1 MFVKH
6 QKIMALP
13 VILLM
18 MVYLFTGC
26 GDGGNKPVAKI
37 GDRVITVSEFKE
49 NYSRGKS
56 TETIKKAMLTDKKDH
71 LDKMIDKELQIVAG
85 YQQNIDENENVQ
97 QKVENRL
104 ESTILRRL
112 VDIAIIEPKI
122 PESEIKKYYT
132 LSKKKAN
139 IQELSIKMGPRATD
153 QEKRIVNDRLAAV
166 RSELS
171 GNVPFID
178 VMNKYS
184 HNQKPIDPQT
194 AANTVLRISPSTE
207 EDPLVKAAFAMDAG
221 EVSDTIR
228 TKSGYSIIKLIS
240 IDTDE
245 AKPYSVEKR
254 RIRQEL
260 LRLRGKEIEK
270 SYFEYLDQLKDDYRA
285 SYNQENIEMF
295 VSQLNDTLNERLKNL
310 PTRDPFARI
319 TPDVRKLPMATYAG
333 GEITVEEFIKGL
345 QEYPVTRTPQLK
357 NKEDV
362 FTNIDTRVLPKK
374 LLVLEAEKKN
384 LRNDPEVVAQQKEL
398 TESFMLS
405 EIRKTSIDDRI
416 VITEDSLLDYY
427 ERHKEE
433 YKEPPTREVREIVV
447 KDLDLANR
455 LYQRAIAGEN
465 FTTLARKY
473 NEKQLTKDKDG
484 YLGFIPKT
492 RHKIGEPVFNV
503 PINGITKPIAIGS
516 TYSILKVLSEKE
528 SQLKTFEESKP
539 FLRVKVGR
547 EQKET
552 LEKKWLDELR
562 RNIKVVVY
570 DNRLDEIFAE
580 FKEE

>member
-270 SYFEYLDQLKDDYRA
+270 SYFEYLD
-285 SYNQENIEMF
+285 
-295 VSQLNDTLNERLKNL
+295 
-310 PTRDPFARI
+310 
-319 TPDVRKLPMATYAG
+319 
-333 GEITVEEFIKGL
+333 L